1 MAGSLE
7 LIKKVSGTS
16 NVSSFDVTN
25 VFSDKYDVYK
35 IVSMIQTDA
44 AFLEVPMRLLD
55 SGGSEISAAEYDRAF
70 LELRSSTTFGQGKG
84 TGQTSIIRTMR
95 TGTGAAA
102 TVGLATTGAVGIVTI
117 SAGGSGYT
125 TAPTVTFSAPKHV
138 GAAATAIL
146 DSPLVSTGVSIT
158 SAPISIGASSFLFPM
173 FLLLKT
179 CLISLPLM
187 ETSDVRIAS
196 SLSQE

>member
-102 TVGLATTGAVGIVTI
+102 TGNNVIYIHNPFDSSSFTFLHYQVAGWSTGTPQLGGQKGCAVHKSAETI
-117 SAGGSGYT
+117 SGFKY
-125 TAPTVTFSAPKHV
+125 F
-138 GAAATAIL
+138 
-146 DSPLVSTGVSIT
+146 VSSDNIT
-158 SAPISIGASSFLFPM
+158 SHNVSVYGV
-173 FLLLKT
+173 K
-179 CLISLPLM
+179 
-187 ETSDVRIAS
+187 
-196 SLSQE
+196 